1 MPGSGVSAG
10 AALLAVAC
18 TAPAGLARAAAGA
31 AARAGTWR
39 AAIEVPGTG
48 ALNKGGDAAV
58 NSVSCASAG
67 NCAAVGQ
74 YTDGSGHQQAFVARE
89 TSGTW
94 HAAIEVPSTAALN
107 KGGRADVVSVSCPSA
122 GNCAAGGQYTDGSGH
137 SQAFV
142 ASETS
147 GTWHAAIEVPG
158 TAALNKGG
166 GARVSSVSCASAG
179 NCAAVGGY
187 KDGSRHH
194 QVFVASETSG
204 TWHAA
209 IEVPGTAA
217 LNKGGFATVS
227 SVSCGSAGNCLAG
240 GSYASAGFQAFVASE
255 RGGTWHAA
263 IEVPGTAAL
272 NQGGAAGVHS
282 VSCASAGNCTAGGS
296 FTDSDRQAQ
305 PFVASETNGT
315 WHAAID
321 VPGINDI
328 DGGFVQSLSCASAGN
343 CAAGGTYLDG
353 AMQDH
358 AFVASETNGTWHAA
372 IEVPGT
378 APPNPNGGGAE
389 VNSVSCASAGNCL
402 AGGHYTDGSGH
413 GQAFVAG
420 ETNGTWH
427 AAIELPGTATLN
439 KGGSAS
445 VLSVS
450 CAPAGNCAAGG
461 SYTDRSGHLQ
471 AFVASQT

>member
-1 MPGSGVSAG
+1 MRRQRVVMVLAG
-10 AALLAVAC
+10 AAALWCAALLAVAC
-18 TAPAGLARAAAGA
+18 TAPAGVARAAAGA
-31 AARAGTWR
+31 AARAGSWR

-48 ALNKGGDAAV
+48 ALNKGGDAVV

-67 NCAAVGQ
+67 NCAAVGS
-74 YTDGSGHQQAFVARE
+74 YTDGSGHQQAFVASE
-89 TSGTW
+89 TNGTW
-94 HAAIEVPSTAALN
+94 HAAIEVPGTAALN
-107 KGGRADVVSVSCPSA
+107 KGGNATVNSVSCASA
-122 GNCAAGGQYTDGSGH
+122 GNCTAGGSYTDGSGH
-137 SQAFV
+137 HQAFV
-142 ASETS
+142 ASEAN
-147 GTWHAAIEVPG
+147 GAWHAAIEVPG

-194 QVFVASETSG
+194 QVFVASETNG
-204 TWHAA
+204 TWHPA

-227 SVSCGSAGNCLAG
+227 SVSCASAGNCTAG

-282 VSCASAGNCTAGGS
+282 VSCTSAGNCTAGGS

-305 PFVASETNGT
+305 PFVASQVNGT

-321 VPGINDI
+321 MPGINDI
-328 DGGFVQSLSCASAGN
+328 DGGFVQSLSCRSAGN

-358 AFVASETNGTWHAA
+358 AFVASET
-372 IEVPGT
+372 
-378 APPNPNGGGAE
+378 
-389 VNSVSCASAGNCL
+389 
-402 AGGHYTDGSGH
+402 
-413 GQAFVAG
+413 
-420 ETNGTWH
+420 
-427 AAIELPGTATLN
+427 
-439 KGGSAS
+439 
-445 VLSVS
+445 
-450 CAPAGNCAAGG
+450 
-461 SYTDRSGHLQ
+461 
-471 AFVASQT
+471 